1 MRHLHSV
8 SLGVDRTMDGL
19 GGADMASSRANH
31 TKTGGGARGTHSL
44 LALQC
49 NILCV
54 HCGHACSH
62 KTSNLAFSQSL
73 SRHHIE
79 AQQECVTD
87 PHSEREG

>member
-8 SLGVDRTMDGL
+8 SLGEDRTRDGL
-19 GGADMASSRANH
+19 GGADIASSREKH
-31 TKTGGGARGTHSL
+31 TKSGGGACGTHSL

-62 KTSNLAFSQSL
+62 KKSNLTFSQYL

-79 AQQECVTD
+79 AQRECDTD
-87 PHSEREG
+87 LHSEREG